1 MITLHHSPSRQF
13 SSIKNEDN
21 DTKLSPSSSPT
32 TSTSTTLLYES
43 PFAPL
48 TLKLKRVSLTSAAV
62 GIVGLPLL
70 TLFYGSGDVPAT
82 GQLAVIATAAV
93 TAVGSTVL
101 LGYCFTPYVHTLE
114 LVHNTGAT
122 TATTNNDNN
131 KDRDNNTTMIRMIT
145 RDILARQV
153 TTVFDPDTDVAPP
166 PKNNTRPFCNFTV
179 RNRPYYIHADL
190 VTDRKVRAQLLVGQ
204 DEEGKKKEEEEG
216 MKKKTDED
224 EFL

>member
-1 MITLHHSPSRQF
+1 MAFCVAKISLSPSAGPLKQHVLSSGIRCLHLLGISNRHETTRHHSFNHHCLLQNILTLHHSPSRQF

-21 DTKLSPSSSPT
+21 DTKLSPSSLQHDTSDPSSSPT

-122 TATTNNDNN
+122 TATTATATTNNNNDGEDN
-131 KDRDNNTTMIRMIT
+131 NNTTMIRMIT
-145 RDILARQV
+145 RDILA
-153 TTVFDPDTDVAPP
+153 
-166 PKNNTRPFCNFTV
+166 
-179 RNRPYYIHADL
+179 
-190 VTDRKVRAQLLVGQ
+190 
-204 DEEGKKKEEEEG
+204 
-216 MKKKTDED
+216 
-224 EFL
+224 